1 MSKPRPNIVLLMVDQ
16 LAASALAAYGHPLVK
31 TPHIDSIVK
40 RGAVFE
46 NLYSNFPLCAP
57 ARLALMTGKLCSNIQ
72 AWDNAAQ
79 IPADIPTFAH
89 YLRVL
94 GYRTCQNQIQLFMA
108 FHGFFLRCL

>member
-31 TPHIDSIVK
+31 TPHIDSIAK

-46 NLYSNFPLCAP
+46 NFYSNFPLCAP

-79 IPADIPTFAH
+79 IPGRYSDIRPLSPGSWLPH
-89 YLRVL
+89 LPVR
-94 GYRTCQNQIQLFMA
+94 QNA
-108 FHGFFLRCL
+108 FHRARPVAWL